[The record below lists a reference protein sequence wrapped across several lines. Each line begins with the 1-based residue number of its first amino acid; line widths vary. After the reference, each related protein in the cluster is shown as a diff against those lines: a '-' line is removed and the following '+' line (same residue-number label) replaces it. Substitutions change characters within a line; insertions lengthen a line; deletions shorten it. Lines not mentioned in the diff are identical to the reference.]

1 MNTLQQSE
9 TNLPVTC
16 PFPKNIIQTLLISA
30 NLQFHPSFFNLSYPK
45 NYCQKY
51 YLYRMINHMVYTPHQ
66 LNYSNIQVPS
76 QLLFFRRYSIY
87 LSDLELIH
95 QSSKLLKITPVS
107 DDDTDANNNRPI
119 SLLSNFN
126 RVLQK
131 IIYSRLTSY
140 IKKHELLYSS
150 QYGFRKGHST
160 QHVILDIVHDIQTNM
175 NQRLLS
181 CGVFIDH
188 KKAFHTV
195 DHDILL
201 DRLNHY
207 GFREQRKQAII
218 YQIELSLDVVF
229 LKDQFL
235 DHCFFCYMSMMS
247 TDAQINLGFTSL
259 QTALTFC
266 MWKKI

>member
-9 TNLPVTC
+9 TNLPITC

-51 YLYRMINHMVYTPHQ
+51 YLYRMINHMVYTTHQ

-140 IKKHELLYSS
+140 IKKHERLYSS

-181 CGVFIDH
+181 
-188 KKAFHTV
+188 
-195 DHDILL
+195 
-201 DRLNHY
+201 
-207 GFREQRKQAII
+207 
-218 YQIELSLDVVF
+218 
-229 LKDQFL
+229 
-235 DHCFFCYMSMMS
+235 
-247 TDAQINLGFTSL
+247 
-259 QTALTFC
+259 
-266 MWKKI
+266 

>member
-9 TNLPVTC
+9 TNLPITC

-95 QSSKLLKITPVS
+95 QSPKLLKITPVS
-107 DDDTDANNNRPI
+107 DDDTDANTNRPI

-150 QYGFRKGHST
+150 QHGFRKGHST

-188 KKAFHTV
+188 KKP
-195 DHDILL
+195 
-201 DRLNHY
+201 
-207 GFREQRKQAII
+207 
-218 YQIELSLDVVF
+218 
-229 LKDQFL
+229 
-235 DHCFFCYMSMMS
+235 S
-247 TDAQINLGFTSL
+247 TQSIT
-259 QTALTFC
+259 TFC
-266 MWKKI
+266 LIGSITMAFVNNASRPSYIRQSCRWMWCSSRINSWTIAFLAICQ